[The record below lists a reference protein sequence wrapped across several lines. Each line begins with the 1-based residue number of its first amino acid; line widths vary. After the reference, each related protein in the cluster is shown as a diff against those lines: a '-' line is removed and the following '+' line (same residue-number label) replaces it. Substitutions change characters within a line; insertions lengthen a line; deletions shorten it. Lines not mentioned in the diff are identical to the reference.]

1 MDYGNLIILLM
12 LVIAL
17 LGRNNSVAIACIFV
31 LLLKLLNANFLMD
44 RFKQYGVEWG
54 IIILMIG
61 LLIPI
66 VRNEVGIENFLTLVK
81 SPLGVVVLVSGI
93 IAAILAT
100 NGLNLMKNE
109 PEVIS
114 GLVLGTVIGVSFLNG
129 TPVGVLIASGIA
141 AVLIK
146 VLRLFIN
153 V

>member
-17 LGRNNSVAIACIFV
+17 IGRNNTVAIACAIV

-44 RFKQYGVEWG
+44 KFKQYGVDWG

-66 VRNEVGIENFLTLVK
+66 VKNEVGVESFLTLVK
-81 SPLGVVVLVSGI
+81 SPLGVIVLASGV
-93 IAAILAT
+93 IAAVLAT

-141 AVLIK
+141 AVFVKL
-146 VLRLFIN
+146 LRLFIN
-153 V
+153 I